1 MFTVGETAKL
11 APEADVP
18 MLLPPVD
25 AVYQTIVFP
34 AEVPVKLIEEPLQI
48 LVPVLGVTGVGAEGG
63 AMIVNATEFEVT
75 GQEPPLITQVKL
87 PAIEAAGLVM
97 VKVAV
102 VAPL

>member
-1 MFTVGETAKL
+1 
-11 APEADVP
+11 

-25 AVYQTIVFP
+25 AVYHTIVFP
-34 AEVPVKLIEEPLQI
+34 VEVPVKLIEEPLQI

-63 AMIVNATEFEVT
+63 AMIVSVTEFEVT
-75 GQEPPLITQVKL
+75 GHVPLLIIQVKL
-87 PAIEAAGLVM
+87 PAIAAAGLVM